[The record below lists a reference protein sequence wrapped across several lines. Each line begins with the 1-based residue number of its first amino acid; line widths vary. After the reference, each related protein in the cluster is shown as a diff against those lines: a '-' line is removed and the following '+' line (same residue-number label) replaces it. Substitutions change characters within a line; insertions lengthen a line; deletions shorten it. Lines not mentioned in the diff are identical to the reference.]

1 MSDEKLERTET
12 AEESVVVE
20 ERKRWGFFGL
30 PFTFTVYRMNHK
42 KLTVQSGL
50 LSTHEDDI
58 LLYRVMDTSLC
69 RTLWQK
75 LFKLGS
81 IRVASTDQ
89 SLPELVIKNIR
100 NAREFKELLDERV
113 ERERLRM
120 RVRSGEI
127 LEGDE
132 DLLDFDSVHD
142 DLKS

>member
-1 MSDEKLERTET
+1 MSEEKLRNTEET
-12 AEESVVVE
+12 DVTVVVQ

-30 PFTFTVYRMNHK
+30 PFTFTVYRMNEK

-58 LLYRVMDTSLC
+58 LLYRIMDTSLC

-81 IRVASTDQ
+81 VRVASTDQ

-100 NAREFKELLDERV
+100 NAREFKEILDERV
-113 ERERLRM
+113 EHERLRM
-120 RVRSGEI
+120 RVRSGEL

-132 DLLDFDSVHD
+132 IPGDFDGMHEN
-142 DLKS
+142 L

>member
-1 MSDEKLERTET
+1 MSEEKQERTET
-12 AEESVVVE
+12 PEEEVVVE

-30 PFTFTVYRMNHK
+30 PFTFTVYRMNQK

-69 RTLWQK
+69 YTLWQK
-75 LFKLGS
+75 LFRLGS
-81 IRVASTDQ
+81 VRVASTDQ

-100 NAREFKELLDERV
+100 NARDFKEILDERV

-120 RVRSGEI
+120 RVRTGEM

-132 DLLDFDSVHD
+132 EALDFDKMHD

>member
-1 MSDEKLERTET
+1 MSEEKLERTET
-12 AEESVVVE
+12 AEDSVVVE
-20 ERKRWGFFGL
+20 ERKRWGFLGL
-30 PFTFTVYRMNHK
+30 PFTFTVYRMNQK

-58 LLYRVMDTSLC
+58 LLYRIMDTSLC

-81 IRVASTDQ
+81 VRVASTDQ

-100 NAREFKELLDERV
+100 NARDFKELLDERV

-120 RVRSGEI
+120 KVRSGEL

-132 DLLDFDSVHD
+132 DFTDFDGMHD
-142 DLKS
+142 DLRS

>member
-1 MSDEKLERTET
+1 MSEEKLERTET
-12 AEESVVVE
+12 AEDPVVVE
-20 ERKRWGFFGL
+20 ERKRWGFLGL
-30 PFTFTVYRMNHK
+30 PFTFTVYRMNQK

-58 LLYRVMDTSLC
+58 LLYRIMDTSLC

-81 IRVASTDQ
+81 VRVASTDQ

-100 NAREFKELLDERV
+100 NAREFKEILDERV
-113 ERERLRM
+113 ESERLRM
-120 RVRSGEI
+120 RVRSGEL

-132 DLLDFDSVHD
+132 DFTDFDGMHD
-142 DLKS
+142 DLRS

>member
-1 MSDEKLERTET
+1 MSEEKLERTEP
-12 AEESVVVE
+12 AEETAVVE

-30 PFTFTVYRMNHK
+30 PFTFTVYRMNQK

-58 LLYRVMDTSLC
+58 LLYRIMDTSLC

-75 LFKLGS
+75 LFNLGS
-81 IRVASTDQ
+81 VRVASTDQ

-100 NAREFKELLDERV
+100 NARDFKELLDERV

-120 RVRSGEI
+120 RVRSGEL

-132 DLLDFDSVHD
+132 DFTDFDGMHD

>member
-1 MSDEKLERTET
+1 MSEEKTVHTET
-12 AEESVVVE
+12 SEDTVVVE

-30 PFTFTVYRMNHK
+30 PFTFTVYRMNEK

-58 LLYRVMDTSLC
+58 LLYRIMDTSLC

-81 IRVASTDQ
+81 VRVASTDQ

-100 NAREFKELLDERV
+100 NSREFKDILDERV
-113 ERERLRM
+113 ECERLRM
-120 RVRSGEI
+120 KVRSGEL

-132 DLLDFDSVHD
+132 DSGNFGDMHG
-142 DLKS
+142 DLNS